1 MRLLGEVAV
10 RASARRGRCPCV
22 CSEESLFVRL
32 LGEVAVRASAR
43 RGRCP
48 CVCLERSLSVRLF
61 GEVAVRVSAEV
72 IGDVSVL
79 ASATGYMVVDWVG
92 MNGASVSIFR
102 MRLSKLGL

>member
-1 MRLLGEVAV
+1 MRLLGGVTV
-10 RASARRGRCPCV
+10 RASARRGRCTCV
-22 CSEESLFVRL
+22 CSE
-32 LGEVAVRASAR
+32 G
-43 RGRCP
+43 
-48 CVCLERSLSVRLF
+48 SLSVRLF